1 MARRLCILIVMMAF
15 FVVSPYA
22 QQRKTTTKKATT
34 TRVTKKPAARKQT
47 VAKTKKTASTNK
59 KTTTKKATP
68 QSGQASI
75 ANLKSQ
81 RAKLKKDIEEQ
92 QKRYRA
98 NERDVKQR
106 LQGLMALN
114 TEISYKKKTID
125 SIRLVIDTLNME
137 IRRLDKE
144 LAKLKEELADRQ
156 DKYVKSVRYMH
167 RNSSAQSQLMF
178 IFSAKNF
185 TQMYRRMR
193 FMREYA
199 GHQRTQ
205 GEMVKAKQLEVT
217 NKQNELKATKEAK
230 DIMLKRGE
238 NERKLLENKQGE
250 QEKMVATLK
259 KQQKTIQGIITA
271 QQKKDAALNAE
282 IERLIA
288 IEVEK
293 ARQRAIAEAKRQT
306 EEAARQAKQALSKDG
321 KKISKKKSEPYR
333 IDSEDRRISGSFA
346 SNKGR
351 LPVPVV
357 GPYRVINRFGQYNVE
372 GLKNVRLDNKGINI
386 EVKPG
391 AQVRSIFDGEVSA
404 VFSLAGISG
413 VMIRHGSYISVYCN
427 LTGITVRKGQRVTTR
442 QVIGRVDNTN
452 ILEFQLRNEKKTLN
466 PEAWIAR

>member
-1 MARRLCILIVMMAF
+1 MARRLCILIVMMAL

-47 VAKTKKTASTNK
+47 GTKTKKTAATNK
-59 KTTTKKATP
+59 KTTTKKTTI

-75 ANLKSQ
+75 ASLKSQ

-92 QKRYRA
+92 QNRYRA

-293 ARQRAIAEAKRQT
+293 ARQRAIAEAKRQA
-306 EEAARQAKQALSKDG
+306 EEAARQAKQASGKDG

-466 PEAWIAR
+466 PESWLHR